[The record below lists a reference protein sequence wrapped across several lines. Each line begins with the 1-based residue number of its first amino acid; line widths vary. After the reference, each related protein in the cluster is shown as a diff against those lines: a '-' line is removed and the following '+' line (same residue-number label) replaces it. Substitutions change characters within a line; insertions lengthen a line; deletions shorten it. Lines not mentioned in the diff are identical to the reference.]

1 MADAKPVE
9 MKTGRSA
16 VLRFFREFPVLQAV
30 DVMGMSSWHIA
41 GFIGL
46 SIMVAIFD
54 GIMLVILIPVS
65 IGLFDGSFDFMAGW
79 PGIRWLHEVAP
90 ELAGSFPAMFILL
103 ATFAFLLG
111 VSRGIFQYLLT
122 LFREKKFAHYSTR
135 LAGFIFQRYMKFGKA
150 YFDTH
155 NAGKLAEVINHHYAL
170 LDMFRSLLQAITELL
185 TLLTYLLIM
194 LIISWRLTLVVIM
207 LFPLG
212 QLIRGWIA
220 NNIRKPSED
229 AHSDYLQIIG
239 QFYQVLTSIP
249 LYQAFSSEK
258 SAYRSYQ
265 KVAERL
271 EKSNF
276 RAWLYRGLV
285 GPVQES
291 STLLMLLIILGLALV
306 VEGESNRDIASMF
319 VFFFIARLALPRFST
334 FNEIDLSFEEK
345 LPQMRLLFK
354 VFTDDDKY
362 IVPSGCIPFAGLHE
376 VIEFRALSFSYPR
389 GEPAL
394 RDVQFQARK
403 GRMTAL
409 VGPSG
414 AGKSTLTNLLMRF
427 YDVAP
432 DQLCLDGQ
440 DIRVF
445 DIESLRARIAL
456 VNQDVVLIQDSLR
469 NNLLFGLERVA
480 SDSEL
485 NQVLNDASLRDM
497 MKSLPRGLDTQL
509 GDRGLTLSGG
519 QRQRVAIARAL
530 LRRAPILILDEAT
543 SSLDSRTERAVQNAI
558 ENLVKGCTSLVI
570 AHRLSTIQRADWVV
584 VLNEGRVV
592 EQGKL
597 QDLVEGTG
605 LFQELWRAQK
615 FD

>member
-1 MADAKPVE
+1 MADATPVRT
-9 MKTGRSA
+9 KTGRSA
-16 VLRFFREFPVLQAV
+16 VLRFFRELPVFQAV
-30 DVMGMSSWHIA
+30 DVMGMSFWHIS

-46 SIMVAIFD
+46 SIMVAILD
-54 GIMLVILIPVS
+54 GLMLVILIPVS
-65 IGLFDGSFDFMAGW
+65 IGLFDGSFAFMATW
-79 PGIRWLHEVAP
+79 PGVRWLHQVAP
-90 ELAGSFPAMFILL
+90 DLTGSFPFMFVLL

-111 VSRGIFQYLLT
+111 VSRGVFQYLLI
-122 LFREKKFAHYSTR
+122 LFREKKFGHYSTR
-135 LAGFIFQRYMKFGKA
+135 LAGYIFQRYMKFGKA

-155 NAGKLAEVINHHYAL
+155 NAGKLAEVINHHYDL
-170 LDMFRSLLQAITELL
+170 LNLFRSLLQATAEIL

-194 LIISWRLTLVVIM
+194 LIISWRLTLVVLM

-220 NNIRKPSED
+220 NHIRKPSED
-229 AHSDYLQIIG
+229 AHTDYLQIVG

-249 LYQAFSSEK
+249 LYQAFSSQK
-258 SAYRSYQ
+258 SAFRSYQ

-271 EKSNF
+271 EQTNF
-276 RAWLYRGLV
+276 RAWIYRGLI

-306 VEGESNRDIASMF
+306 VEGESSREIASMF

-334 FNEIDLSFEEK
+334 FNEIDLDFEEK
-345 LPQMRLLFK
+345 LPQVRLLFK
-354 VFTDDDKY
+354 VFDDEGKH
-362 IVPSGCIPFAGLHE
+362 IVVSGTVPFAG
-376 VIEFRALSFSYPR
+376 IFDAIDFRELSFAYPG

-394 RDVQFQARK
+394 RDVQFQVRK
-403 GRMTAL
+403 GQMTAL

-414 AGKSTLTNLLMRF
+414 AGKSTLTHLLMRF

-432 DQLCLDGQ
+432 GQLFLDGV
-440 DIRVF
+440 DIREF

-456 VNQDVVLIQDSLR
+456 VNQDVVLIHDSLR

-485 NQVLNDASLRDM
+485 EQVLNDASLEDM
-497 MKSLPRGLDTQL
+497 MKTLPRGLDTRL

-558 ENLVKGCTSLVI
+558 ENVVKDCTSLVI

-584 VLNEGRVV
+584 VLNEGRIV

-597 QDLVEGTG
+597 QELVGGTG
-605 LFQELWRAQK
+605 LFRDLWKAQK

>member
-1 MADAKPVE
+1 MADDTPVR
-9 MKTGRSA
+9 TRSGRSA
-16 VLRFFREFPVLQAV
+16 VLQFFRELPVLKAV
-30 DVMGMSSWHIA
+30 DVMGMSAWHVA
-41 GFIGL
+41 GFTAL
-46 SIMVAIFD
+46 SIMVAVLD
-54 GIMLVILIPVS
+54 GLMLVILIPVS
-65 IGLFDGSFDFMAGW
+65 IGLFSGSFDFMASW
-79 PGIRWLHEVAP
+79 PGIRWLHQAAP
-90 ELAGSFPAMFILL
+90 DLAGSFPAMFVLL

-111 VSRGIFQYLLT
+111 VSRGVFQYVLT
-122 LFREKKFAHYSTR
+122 LFREKQFGRYSTN
-135 LAGFIFQRYMKFGKA
+135 LAGYIFQRYMQFGKA

-155 NAGKLAEVINHHYAL
+155 NAGRLAEVINHHYDL
-170 LDMFRSLLQAITELL
+170 LELFRNLLRAVTDLL
-185 TLLTYLLIM
+185 TLVTYILIM
-194 LIISWRLTLVVIM
+194 LIISWRLTLVVIL

-212 QLIRGWIA
+212 QLIRRWIA
-220 NNIRKPSED
+220 NHIRKPSED
-229 AHSDYLQIIG
+229 AHSDSMKIIG

-258 SAYRSYQ
+258 SAYRSYRD
-265 KVAERL
+265 VAEKL

-276 RAWLYRGLV
+276 RAWLYRGLI
-285 GPVQES
+285 GPVQQT

-306 VEGESNRDIASMF
+306 VEGESSRDIASMF

-334 FNEIDLSFEEK
+334 FNEIDLEFEEK
-345 LPQMRLLFK
+345 LPRMRLLFRL
-354 VFTDDDKY
+354 FDDEGKY
-362 IVPSGCIPFAGLHE
+362 IVPSGTVPFGGIEKA
-376 VIEFRALSFSYPR
+376 IEFRALSFSYPG

-394 RDVQFQARK
+394 RQVQFQARN

-414 AGKSTLTNLLMRF
+414 AGKSTLTHLLMRF

-432 DQLCLDGQ
+432 GQILLDGQ
-440 DIRVF
+440 DIRSF

-456 VNQDVVLIQDSLR
+456 VNQDVVLINDSLR
-469 NNLLFGLERVA
+469 NNLLFGLDREA

-485 NQVLNDASLRDM
+485 EQVLNDASLQDM
-497 MKSLPRGLDTQL
+497 MTTLPRGLDTRL

-558 ENLVKGCTSLVI
+558 ENVVRGCTSLVI

-584 VLNEGRVV
+584 VLHEGRVV

-597 QDLVEGTG
+597 QDLVEGAG
-605 LFQELWRAQK
+605 LFRELWRAQK

>member
-1 MADAKPVE
+1 MADTEPVRI
-9 MKTGRSA
+9 KSGRSA
-16 VLRFFREFPVLQAV
+16 VLRFFRELPVLRAV
-30 DVMGMSSWHIA
+30 DVMGMSFGHVA

-46 SIMVAIFD
+46 SILVAILD
-54 GIMLVILIPVS
+54 GLMLVILIPVS
-65 IGLFDGSFDFMAGW
+65 IGLFGGSFDFMATW
-79 PGIRWLHEVAP
+79 PGISWLHEVAP
-90 ELAGSFPAMFILL
+90 GLAASFPSMFLLL
-103 ATFAFLLG
+103 ATIAFLLG
-111 VSRGIFQYLLT
+111 VSRGVFQYLLT
-122 LFREKKFAHYSTR
+122 LFREKKFGQYSTR

-155 NAGKLAEVINHHYAL
+155 NAGKLAEVINHHYDL
-170 LDMFRSLLQAITELL
+170 LDLFRSLLRAITELL

-220 NNIRKPSED
+220 NHIRKPSED
-229 AHSDYLQIIG
+229 AHSESMQIIG

-249 LYQAFSSEK
+249 LYQAFSREK
-258 SAYRSYQ
+258 NAFRSYR
-265 KVAERL
+265 KVAEKL

-276 RAWLYRGLV
+276 RAWMYRGLI

-306 VEGESNRDIASMF
+306 VEGESSRQIASMF
-319 VFFFIARLALPRFST
+319 VFFFVARLALPRFST
-334 FNEIDLSFEEK
+334 FNEIDLEFEEK
-345 LPQMRLLFK
+345 FPRVRLLFGL
-354 VFTDDDKY
+354 FDDAGKY
-362 IVPSGCIPFAGLHE
+362 IVPSGAVPFAGIE
-376 VIEFRALSFSYPR
+376 ASIEFRALSFAYPG

-394 RDVQFQARK
+394 RNVQFQVRN
-403 GRMTAL
+403 GQMTAL

-414 AGKSTLTNLLMRF
+414 AGKSTLTHLLMRF

-432 DQLCLDGQ
+432 GELFLDGQ

-456 VNQDVVLIQDSLR
+456 VNQDVVLIHDSLR
-469 NNLLFGLERVA
+469 NNLLFGLERAA
-480 SDSEL
+480 SDTEL
-485 NQVLNDASLRDM
+485 EQVLSDASLQDM
-497 MKSLPRGLDTQL
+497 MKSLPSGLDTRL

-530 LRRAPILILDEAT
+530 LRKAPILILDEAT
-543 SSLDSRTERAVQNAI
+543 SSLDSRTERDVQNAI
-558 ENLVKGCTSLVI
+558 ENVVKGCTSLVI

-584 VLNEGRVV
+584 VFHEGRVV

-605 LFQELWRAQK
+605 LFRELWRAQK